1 VNPTDNAAL
10 NNSSFIS
17 RMTSVYHPAS
27 IRNSASG
34 GTTSNKAKSSSA
46 ALHTSAGYNSNN
58 NSKNNSNNNNNS
70 GNASPTLASAS
81 ILRQS
86 AGHLLRPHIE
96 HCGYLMKQGS
106 STYSTFRK
114 RWFVLTDG
122 KLLYYET
129 RKTTFELGLVDLVN
143 VTAIEAGGDPS
154 VSGNSSNSGNSGGG
168 GGGSVSGGG
177 GGGGGGGSAM
187 MSAATGSGVTSASF
201 SDTAADSHSSS
212 TDSYRFRIET
222 PKRIYQLV
230 AASDAE
236 MWQWISCLR
245 LARLVLQERDMT
257 RDSLRQQIEL
267 GRRMRDEQAAAVS
280 MLEAEHAA
288 HTDARH
294 RVVELTERNEQLRD
308 WNDRVTT
315 QLEHTELELAR
326 TRQKLRDALVFVRA
340 YEIAQMAGANLVS
353 RLDLREQQV
362 DALRA
367 QLEAMTSVAALPETA
382 VEAAARANALTR
394 EIEAQNDELAA
405 SQTMILSTTDVGL
418 SEASIRE
425 LREELKR
432 RDELPVV
439 APPAELDS
447 VGSLASAASVADSA
461 AAVAAGA
468 GARHAERKRQVWVP
482 AEAVDD
488 CSGCHSRFS
497 LLRWKKRCSGCGG
510 VYCNDCLPNQVTMRF
525 QNEFKTVRVC
535 NECYTRAKQAH
546 ESRSKERAAVN
557 NRDD

>member
-1 VNPTDNAAL
+1 
-10 NNSSFIS
+10 
-17 RMTSVYHPAS
+17 
-27 IRNSASG
+27 
-34 GTTSNKAKSSSA
+34 
-46 ALHTSAGYNSNN
+46 
-58 NSKNNSNNNNNS
+58 
-70 GNASPTLASAS
+70 
-81 ILRQS
+81 
-86 AGHLLRPHIE
+86 
-96 HCGYLMKQGS
+96 MKQGS
-106 STYSTFRK
+106 SSYSTFRK

-122 KLLYYET
+122 KLLYFET
-129 RKTTFELGLVDLVN
+129 RNTTFELGLIDLVN
-143 VTAIEAGGDPS
+143 VIAIDAGGE
-154 VSGNSSNSGNSGGG
+154 VSSNAASSNSGAGASNSSNSNNSVSSGG
-168 GGGSVSGGG
+168 
-177 GGGGGGGSAM
+177 
-187 MSAATGSGVTSASF
+187 AASASTGGA
-201 SDTAADSHSSS
+201 SSSVDGPADSAHSNNNSS
-212 TDSYRFRIET
+212 DSFRFRVET

-230 AASDAE
+230 AASEAE

-267 GRRMRDEQAAAVS
+267 GRRMRDEQAAAVAL
-280 MLEAEHAA
+280 LEAEHAA

-294 RVVELTERNEQLRD
+294 RLVELTERNEQLRD

-367 QLEAMTSVAALPETA
+367 QLEAMTSVSALPETA

-405 SQTMILSTTDVGL
+405 SQTMILSTADVGL
-418 SEASIRE
+418 SEASIRD

-439 APPAELDS
+439 AAPAVDAANAIDGA
-447 VGSLASAASVADSA
+447 GSAGDVQGDAAVAGGATVSA
-461 AAVAAGA
+461 AA
-468 GARHAERKRQVWVP
+468 RNAERKRQVWVP
-482 AEAVDD
+482 NEAVDD
-488 CSGCHSRFS
+488 CSGCRSRFS

-525 QNEFKTVRVC
+525 QNDFKTVRVC
-535 NECYTRAKQAH
+535 NDCFTRAKQAH
-546 ESRSKERAAVN
+546 ESKSRERKG
-557 NRDD
+557 D